1 MSNGTGLQELLDGL
15 RDRGV
20 IPPDAEPP
28 AFEGPRR
35 FWFVTLLLG
44 FAGWLA
50 GVFLLV
56 FSAILLD
63 LDSRAAILAVG
74 LVLLVAARLIYGAD
88 RNAVFLGQLAL
99 ALSIAGQCAVA
110 WGLLKDVD
118 SALGISA
125 TLLGLQLLVF
135 AVMPDA
141 TARTLAATFAL
152 LAFILTV
159 RFAVLPE
166 RNSDLLFGTPGRE
179 DGSGDALLPVAWL
192 LTWPALAGLT
202 AWLLRHEARWMA
214 SGLREQARPLLV
226 GALLALA
233 VGGIATEPFVLLDF
247 GPDAVGT
254 ALRWQALFPLLS
266 IALALFAA
274 VSAFRL
280 RSRGLTGFALA
291 AVLAHLARF
300 YYVYGMTLLW
310 KAALMAIIGVVLL
323 GAGLLLARRARAE
336 GGT

>member
-1 MSNGTGLQELLDGL
+1 MSNDTGLRQLLDGL

-20 IPPDAEPP
+20 IPADAAPP
-28 AFEGPRR
+28 ALEGTRR
-35 FWFVTLLLG
+35 FWFITLLLG

-50 GVFLLV
+50 GLFLLS

-63 LDSRAAILAVG
+63 LDSRAAILVLG
-74 LVLLVAARLIYGAD
+74 LVLLVAARLIYGAS

-110 WGLLKDVD
+110 WGLLENVD

-125 TLLGLQLLVF
+125 TLLGLQLVVF
-135 AVMPDA
+135 AVMPNA
-141 TARTLAATFAL
+141 TARTLAALFAT

-159 RFAVLPE
+159 RFAVLPD
-166 RNSDLLFGTPGRE
+166 RDLDLLFDRPGR
-179 DGSGDALLPVAWL
+179 DAARDALLPLAWL

-202 AWLLRHEARWMA
+202 AWLVRHEAQWMA
-214 SGLREQARPLLV
+214 SDLREHARPLLV
-226 GALLALA
+226 GALLALS
-233 VGGIATEPFVLLDF
+233 VGGMATEPFVLLDL

-254 ALRWQALFPLLS
+254 AFRWQALFPLLS

-280 RSRGLTGFALA
+280 RSRGMTGFALA
-291 AVLAHLARF
+291 AAAAHLARF
-300 YYVYGMTLLW
+300 YYVYGVTLVW
-310 KAALMAIIGVVLL
+310 KSALMAVIGIALL
-323 GAGLLLARRARAE
+323 GAGLLLARRTAAE
-336 GGT
+336 SGT